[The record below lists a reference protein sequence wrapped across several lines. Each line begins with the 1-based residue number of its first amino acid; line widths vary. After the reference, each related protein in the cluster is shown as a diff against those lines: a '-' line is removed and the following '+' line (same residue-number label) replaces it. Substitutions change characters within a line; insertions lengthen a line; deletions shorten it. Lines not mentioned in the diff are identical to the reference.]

1 MVLEKLG
8 DSLKETLRKI
18 VKAGTIDKKTVEALV
33 GDIKKAL
40 ISSDVNIKLANEI
53 CNSIKK
59 RSLEEKP
66 PASLTSKEF
75 VVNIVYEELTKFLGG
90 EYKPIDIV
98 KKPTKITL
106 VGLFGSGKTTNAGKL
121 AKYYKKRG
129 HKVVLIQTDTWRPA
143 AYEQLKQLAEKIKVP
158 FYGIKNE
165 KDPVKIFKKYE
176 KDLPRFDIVIID
188 TAGRDALNRELI
200 SEIEKIHKAVQAD
213 EKILVIS
220 GDIGQAAQNQAD
232 TFHKAVGVTGVL
244 VTKLDGTAKGGG
256 ALTACSATKAKV
268 RFIGVGE
275 KIDDLEE
282 FKPKN
287 FVSRLLGMGDLETL
301 LEKAEQ
307 AIEKDKAEALGKKVI
322 KGEFNLQDLYEQ
334 MEAMSKMGPLSQI
347 ASMIPG
353 LSGTIPKEL
362 LGQQEGKLKS
372 WKYAMD
378 SMTPAE
384 KENPELLNTSRVERI
399 AKGSGRP
406 IGDIRELIK
415 QYKQMKK
422 LMKQISD
429 PRKMKQLQKMMGKG
443 GLPNIPGLK
452 F

>member
-1 MVLEKLG
+1 MVLEKLS

-18 VKAGTIDKKTVEALV
+18 VKAGTIDKKTVDALV

-40 ISSDVNIKLANEI
+40 ISADVNIKLGNEI

-66 PASLTSKEF
+66 PSGLTSREF

-90 EYKPIDIV
+90 M
-98 KKPTKITL
+98 L
-106 VGLFGSGKTTNAGKL
+106 VGLFGSGKTTNAAKL

-129 HKVVLIQTDTWRPA
+129 KKVVLIQTDTWRPA
-143 AYEQLKQLAEKIKVP
+143 AYEQLKQQAEKVKVP
-158 FYGIKNE
+158 FYGVKDE
-165 KDPVKIFKKYE
+165 KDPVKIYKKYE
-176 KDLPRFDIVIID
+176 KDLPRFDVAIID
-188 TAGRDALNRELI
+188 TAGRDALNKELI
-200 SEIEKIHKAVQAD
+200 KEIEKLHKTINAD

-220 GDIGQAAQNQAD
+220 GDIGQAAQKQAE
-232 TFHKAVGVTGVL
+232 TFHKSVGVTGVI

-256 ALTACSATKAKV
+256 ALTACSTTKAKV
-268 RFIGVGE
+268 KFIGVGE

-307 AIEKDKAEALGKKVI
+307 AIDKDKAEKIGKKVI

-347 ASMIPG
+347 ANMIPG
-353 LSGTIPKEL
+353 MSGAIPKEL
-362 LGQQEGKLKS
+362 MGQQETKLKS
-372 WKYAMD
+372 WKIAMD
-378 SMTPAE
+378 SMTPEE
-384 KENPELLNTSRVERI
+384 KEHPDLLNPSRVERI

-406 IGDIRELIK
+406 IADVRELIK

-422 LMKQISD
+422 MMKTMGD
-429 PRKMKQLQKMMGKG
+429 PRKLKQLQKMMGKG
-443 GLPNIPGLK
+443 GMPNIPGLK
-452 F
+452 L